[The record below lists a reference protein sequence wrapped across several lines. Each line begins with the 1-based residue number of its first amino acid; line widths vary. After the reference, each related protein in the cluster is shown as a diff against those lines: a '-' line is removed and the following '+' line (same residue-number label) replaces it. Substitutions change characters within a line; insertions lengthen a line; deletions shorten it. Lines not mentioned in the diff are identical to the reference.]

1 MLEVG
6 INLIPPY
13 ILGWVG
19 QVIFKEYSFFL
30 SFQLISI

>member
-19 QVIFKEYSFFL
+19 RVMIFKKYSFFL
-30 SFQLISI
+30 SFYI